1 MTFYNLEHLSEE
13 AFPGKSFV
21 DCMFLKLNSNYQDK
35 LITPLSFLLM
45 WELAEVCMKD
55 LDPKC
60 LEKVLHRDQ
69 NS

>member
-1 MTFYNLEHLSEE
+1 MTFYNHEHLSEE
-13 AFPGKSFV
+13 AFPGKSYV

-35 LITPLSFLLM
+35 LITPLSDF
-45 WELAEVCMKD
+45 AEVCMKD

-60 LEKVLHRDQ
+60 LEKLLHRDQ